1 MTITTL
7 GSTLCAVGVLALFQ
21 RSTLTLL
28 TAAFDAA
35 LRVLGGAHHW
45 LMGSAREMRA
55 TRDRLLRDVDLDGG
69 RMRVTYYL
77 GALGAAAAALWM
89 SLCEGSMVVYAME
102 ALFAEALSDR
112 LPPFIRNLG
121 GVFTGGLIVAGLVA
135 AWCFKAVA
143 PDSRSKLIVLDWYG
157 PSARRLLRW
166 CAGGA
171 AVAVLVSVVG
181 LATVRSA
188 GLDEAQR
195 LEAVTETATH
205 DAGNPQPTTGDAYQ
219 QVMHSARWVVGVSSA
234 LAFLLAA
241 VPVFAFA
248 YDGLQLVPPLA
259 ITMALMVAA
268 LARWLVASVAG
279 LAAGARYLIALVI
292 RAIAWIGN
300 AIARPFVELLRRL
313 HYWAGECPN
322 SRGVGRALR
331 GLIASFTA
339 VGDDLQVPVAGERQW
354 AEDPSRPGRA
364 LSWDEA

>member
-1 MTITTL
+1 MTITSL
-7 GSTLCAVGVLALFQ
+7 GWLLGAIGVLSLFQ
-21 RSTLTLL
+21 RSALTLL
-28 TAAFDAA
+28 TAVFDAA

-45 LMGSAREMRA
+45 LRSAAQELRS

-69 RMRVTYYL
+69 RMRVTFYL
-77 GALGAAAAALWM
+77 GALGAAGAALWM

-102 ALFAEALSDR
+102 ALFGETLSDR

-121 GVFTGGLIVAGLVA
+121 GMFTAGLVVAGLVA
-135 AWCFKAVA
+135 AWCFEAVA

-195 LEAVTETATH
+195 LEAVTETANH
-205 DAGNPQPTTGDAYQ
+205 VAGNPQPTTAEAYQ
-219 QVMHSARWVVGVSSA
+219 HVMHVARWVVGVSSA
-234 LAFLLAA
+234 VAFLLAA

-259 ITMALMVAA
+259 VTMVLMVAT
-268 LARWLVASVAG
+268 LARWLIAAVAG

-292 RAIAWIGN
+292 RAVAWVGN
-300 AIARPFVELLRRL
+300 PIARPFVELLRRL
-313 HYWAGECPN
+313 HRWAGECP
-322 SRGVGRALR
+322 SRGVARAFR
-331 GLIASFTA
+331 GLVAVLTA
-339 VGDDLQVPVAGERQW
+339 LGDDVQVPDAGERQW
-354 AEDPSRPGRA
+354 AHDPPNRGRA